1 MDYNEVDDSL
11 AALRQAI
18 EQEADLSPQFD
29 ESIERLNTLTDRLEA
44 VLAQMLK
51 LETVNEALQMLR
63 DIIRAQE
70 ELQEKTRQERKRKL
84 IEGLQ

>member
-1 MDYNEVDDSL
+1 LDDSL
-11 AALRQAI
+11 VLLRKVLEEKI
-18 EQEADLSPQFD
+18 GEERADPLGRFD
-29 ESIERLNTLTDRLEA
+29 ESVDQINQTIERLEA

-63 DIIRAQE
+63 DIIKAQE
-70 ELQEKTRQERKRKL
+70 ELQEKTRMERKKKL